1 MARLARAGSRRIE
14 VRNAAVEIVT
24 RGFHNG
30 QGLRQKD
37 FAGEARRL
45 FEFVRDDIRYVR
57 DIADVETLHDPVT
70 LLQIGAGDCDDKA
83 ILLAALLLSI
93 DGGPVRFKAMALAPE
108 QFGHVWLQAFMNDGR
123 GGRWID
129 LETTEPLPFGVSV
142 PTRGA
147 VSFLTQD
154 V

>member
-1 MARLARAGSRRIE
+1 MARLAREGSRRIE
-14 VRNAAVEIVT
+14 VRNLAVEITT
-24 RGFHNG
+24 RGFLTG
-30 QGLRQKD
+30 SGLRQKD

-45 FEFVRDDIRYVR
+45 CDFVRDHIRYVR

-93 DGGPVRFKAMALAPE
+93 GHDRVRFIAMAQAPG
-108 QFGHVWLQAFMNDGR
+108 QYGHVWVQDCI

-129 LETTEPLPFGVSV
+129 LETTEPIPYGASV
-142 PTRGA
+142 PTDDA
-147 VSFLTQD
+147 VSFLTRD

>member
-1 MARLARAGSRRIE
+1 MAHLARAGSKRIE
-14 VRNAAVEIVT
+14 VRNAAVDIVT
-24 RGFHNG
+24 HGFHDG
-30 QGLRQKD
+30 RGLRQKD

-45 FEFVRDDIRYVR
+45 FEFVRDEIRYVR

-70 LLQIGAGDCDDKA
+70 LLRIRAGDCDDKA

-93 DGGPVRFKAMALAPE
+93 DGGPVRFKAMALAPD
-108 QFGHVWLQAFMNDGR
+108 QYGHVWLQAFMNDGA

-129 LETTEPLPFGVSV
+129 LETTEPVPFGVSV